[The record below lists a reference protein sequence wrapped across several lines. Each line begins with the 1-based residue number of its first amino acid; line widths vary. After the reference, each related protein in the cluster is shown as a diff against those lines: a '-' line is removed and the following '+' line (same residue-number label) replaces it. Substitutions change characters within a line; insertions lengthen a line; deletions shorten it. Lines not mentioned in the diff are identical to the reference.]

1 MKRTKILDVVVF
13 FSLILIIVSIMPLIA
28 EHEKSTI
35 CKSCEAQN
43 WTGELP
49 AVDMKINCSEVKSWC
64 EEMESEKTNHILCST
79 NLLYHITYYNKTR
92 VLTLL

>member
-13 FSLILIIVSIMPLIA
+13 FSLILIIVSTMPLIA

-35 CKSCEAQN
+35 CKSCEVQN

-49 AVDMKINCSEVKSWC
+49 AVDMKINCSEIERWC
-64 EEMESEKTNHILCST
+64 EDGRDGGEPFYIEKLIIINSNRGDI
-79 NLLYHITYYNKTR
+79 
-92 VLTLL
+92 